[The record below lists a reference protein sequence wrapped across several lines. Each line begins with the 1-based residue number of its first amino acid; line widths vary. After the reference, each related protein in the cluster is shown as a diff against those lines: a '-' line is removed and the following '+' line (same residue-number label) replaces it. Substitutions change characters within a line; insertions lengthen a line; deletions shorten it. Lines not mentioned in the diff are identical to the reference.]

1 MKLTKNANKPT
12 KPRKKEAVTEEKLEM
27 MRLMNLKLW
36 KQSPTDWIS
45 DCIYTSN
52 EAKAGAV
59 EKFPRLDYLA
69 RVDEIIKHEQVA
81 AFPKS
86 RRMMMTWRCLANL
99 LYYAMFGKNL
109 MIFIQSKKYDDSAY
123 LLGDSRFMFMYNHL
137 PQGYQW
143 PAVERKTRGG
153 MGYDYIKFSNGVEI
167 RAVAEGADQL
177 RQYTASIVYCTE
189 MAFWDFAQATWNSL
203 RPTIEGG
210 GRIFIDSSANPGFF
224 CQLVTG
230 QLNDDEP
237 EEEQEPHDIITGVHE
252 YKKNGVHVA
261 RIHYTADPSK
271 RSDEW
276 KMREKKG
283 TTTEGWE
290 REYEINW
297 TVSSEPKYYPE
308 FNYNLHVSQ
317 EQLKPMEGRP
327 LIRGWDYGLTPATC
341 IGQVTAKGQL
351 LILSELQSF
360 DCGMLAHGR
369 AVQSEMT
376 TYFPHYDCTDVGD
389 PAGNQRAQSD
399 EKTANQLL
407 FDTYGIHV
415 EPGELSQTGRS
426 EAIRYYLT
434 TLTPD
439 GKPLLLLDPRCQMLI
454 EAFTGGYHRKV
465 VANRVLDEPEKN
477 EYSHLM
483 DCLAYMCAM
492 LYNQRTHNVEAWRK
506 MTKGK
511 MRKYAHM

>member
-1 MKLTKNANKPT
+1 MKSTKTMNKT
-12 KPRKKEAVTEEKLEM
+12 EKEELIA
-27 MRLMNLKLW
+27 LMEWKLW
-36 KQSPTDWIS
+36 KENPTAWIQ
-45 DCIYTSN
+45 DCCYTVN
-52 EAKAGAV
+52 EAKHGAV
-59 EKFPRLDYLA
+59 EKFPKLDYLA
-69 RVDEIIKHEQVA
+69 RVDEIIQHAQVA

-109 MIFIQSKKYDDSAY
+109 SIFVQSKKYDDSAY
-123 LLGDSRFMFMYNHL
+123 LLGDSRLLFLYEHL
-137 PQGYQW
+137 PKNHAW
-143 PAVERKTRGG
+143 PQIERKTRSK
-153 MGYDYIKFSNGVEI
+153 MGYDYVKFDNGVEF

-210 GRIFIDSSANPGFF
+210 GKIFIDSSANPGFF

-230 QLNDDEP
+230 QLNENEP
-237 EEEQEPHDIITGVHE
+237 EDEQEPHDPLIGVHE
-252 YKKNGVHVA
+252 YKRNGVHVA

-271 RSDEW
+271 RSEEW
-276 KMREKKG
+276 KEREKKG

-297 TVSSEPKYYPE
+297 TVSAEPKYYPE
-308 FNYNLHVSQ
+308 FNYNLNVAHD
-317 EQLKPMEGRP
+317 QLKPLEGRP
-327 LIRGWDYGLTPATC
+327 LILGFDYGLTPATV
-341 IGQVTAKGQL
+341 IAQTTAKGQL
-351 LILSELQSF
+351 LILREIQSW

-369 AVQSEMT
+369 VISSELST
-376 TYFPHYDCTDVGD
+376 FYSGYEYTCIGD

-399 EKTANQLL
+399 ESTANRILYKE
-407 FDTYGIHV
+407 YGLSV

-426 EAIRYYLT
+426 EAIRYFLT

-465 VANRVLDEPEKN
+465 VGNRTLDEPDKN

-483 DCLAYMCAM
+483 DCLAYICAK
-492 LYNQRTHNVEAWRK
+492 LYREKDMSAKIWKKRTA
-506 MTKGK
+506 GK